1 MGNVGILEEQDSV
14 IVTVVI
20 TVVITIMVAV
30 IPIAFRV
37 PAMCVFIP
45 PSMPDA
51 PAVLPRFVQF
61 MTPAFGLFAPVAMML
76 NGFVQ
81 LVVRARNAAL
91 AIVAIGAQTW
101 HSGEH

>member
-1 MGNVGILEEQDSV
+1 MLVAVAIAIM
-14 IVTVVI
+14 IV
-20 TVVITIMVAV
+20 V
-30 IPIAFRV
+30 IPIALGM

-45 PSMPDA
+45 PSMTDA

-61 MTPAFGLFAPVAMML
+61 MTPTFGLLAPIAMML

-81 LVVRARNAAL
+81 PVVRARNAAL